1 MDADTTIAAE
11 LIRRYPK
18 GTQLTAYVH
27 VLTSFSVM
35 VKLPDGTEGIIRG
48 RELSWS
54 SDPPSPSAL
63 LSVGQTVKVLVLGVD
78 RLLPSPRLELSV
90 RQAERDPWSDLH
102 QRYRIG
108 QVLRRKV
115 VSLSRT
121 GAFVELEPAVTG
133 FVPLQEVSQAP
144 PERIEDVLWVGDT
157 VEAVITYLDPAAR
170 QLRLSLRQ
178 HLAELE
184 RKPSGFP
191 LGDLLNQEQR
201 QLLLNWFK
209 ERQRT
214 GAQSQSVEIDT
225 WAELAAKFPR
235 VLLVDDDPSIRHS
248 LQRLLKRLGHQVE
261 TCDGAERAITL
272 CSEQDF
278 DLVLLDHTLGTG
290 KLNGIEAAQRLTHVH
305 PKLPVVITTGINW
318 LAQHYNVKTEARAA
332 GARCTLI
339 KPIEFARL
347 HHTLTELAAGR
358 EDWDET
364 SMPDL
369 PVTEAGRLGAMTL
382 ASEDLLRSLNEKLS
396 ELQRVTK
403 AESCVLFHMNLSTR
417 QVSVFAHIGARLSNY
432 DGAKYTLQ
440 ATPIEQ
446 VIHEGQTLH
455 EPDTTRNPQKFQHLD
470 IVNFASCIGLPVK
483 GFGQREYGLFLFH
496 SRKGHFTTE
505 SLRKAETAAELMAA
519 LMARKEAERVI
530 QQMQPFVFAGQLG
543 AHLVHELNNRL
554 SSILN
559 DTQTLAFDYN
569 IIEQCSSGAAALPQS
584 EAQGRLSEMQ
594 TCIGSLQ
601 ENGRAM
607 HKIMRLYLGMVS
619 PENREAVNLNEVIHR
634 AVSILT
640 PIAEGYSVRV
650 VTDADNNLPATF
662 AIGIRVEQ
670 VLVNVAINAIQ
681 HTHLAKGGGE
691 VLIQSRFSSQAGR
704 LPLQLR
710 VTDTGPGIHHQHLE
724 CIYDLGFSTRC
735 EGNGFGLFITRGLV
749 KSMGG
754 RISVEESVMTVGTTF
769 LVELPLVLPCMEGA
783 SV

>member
-1 MDADTTIAAE
+1 VDTDTVIITE
-11 LIRRYPK
+11 LNRRYPK
-18 GTQLTAYVH
+18 GTHLTARVRT
-27 VLTSFSVM
+27 LTSFGAI
-35 VKLPDGTEGIIRG
+35 VKLPDGSAGIIRN

-54 SDPPSPSAL
+54 QELPAPSAM
-63 LSVGQTVKVLVLGVD
+63 LSEGQTVEVLVLGVD
-78 RLLPSPRLELSV
+78 RVQPHPRLELSL
-90 RQAERDPWSDLH
+90 RQAERDPWADLYK
-102 QRYRIG
+102 RYHVG

-115 VSLSRT
+115 VSLTRT

-157 VEAVITYLDPAAR
+157 VQATITHIDPAAR
-170 QLRLSLRQ
+170 QLRLSLRR
-178 HLAELE
+178 HLIELE

-191 LGDLLNQEQR
+191 LGELLNQEQR

-209 ERQRT
+209 ERRA
-214 GAQSQSVEIDT
+214 GDSNESVEIDG

-235 VLLVDDDPSIRHS
+235 ILLVDDDPSIRHS

-278 DLVLLDHTLGTG
+278 DLVLLDHELGMD
-290 KLNGIEAAQRLTHVH
+290 KLKGTEAAQRLTRAH
-305 PKLPVVITTGINW
+305 PKLPVVIVTGINW
-318 LAQHYNVKTEARAA
+318 LAQHYDVKAEARAA
-332 GARCTLI
+332 GARGALI
-339 KPIEFARL
+339 KPVEFGRL
-347 HHTLTELAAGR
+347 HHMFTELAAGR
-358 EDWDET
+358 DNWDET
-364 SMPDL
+364 PMSNL
-369 PVTEAGRLGAMTL
+369 PVVEPGPPGEMTL
-382 ASEDLLRSLNEKLS
+382 AREDLLRTLGQKLNE
-396 ELQRVTK
+396 LQKITK

-417 QVSVFAHIGARLSNY
+417 QVSVFAHVGAQLTNY
-432 DGAKYTLQ
+432 DGSKYTLQ

-446 VIHEGQTLH
+446 VIHEGQTLY

-496 SRKGHFTTE
+496 PRKGHFTTE
-505 SLRKAETAAELMAA
+505 CLRKAEIAAELIAA
-519 LMARKEAERVI
+519 LMARKEAGRVI

-543 AHLVHELNNRL
+543 SHLVHELNNRL

-559 DTQTLAFDYN
+559 DAQTLAFDYSAL
-569 IIEQCSSGAAALPQS
+569 EQRSLAITAPLSSEVQH
-584 EAQGRLSEMQ
+584 RLSEMQ
-594 TCIGSLQ
+594 TCIRNLQ

-640 PIAEGYSVRV
+640 PIAEGYGVRV
-650 VTDADNNLPATF
+650 VTDADNNLPSTYAV
-662 AIGIRVEQ
+662 GVRVEQ

-691 VLIQSRFSSQAGR
+691 MLIQSRFASQDSR

-710 VTDTGPGIHHQHLE
+710 VADTGPGIHHQHLE
-724 CIYDLGFSTRC
+724 YIYDLGFSTRR
-735 EGNGFGLFITRGLV
+735 EGNGLGLFITRGLV
-749 KSMGG
+749 ESMSG
-754 RISVEESVMTVGTTF
+754 RISVEETVMTVGTTF
-769 LVELPLVLPCMEGA
+769 LIELPLVLPCIEGA
-783 SV
+783 

>member
-1 MDADTTIAAE
+1 VDAETAIINN
-11 LIRRYPK
+11 LNQRYPK
-18 GTQLTAYVH
+18 GARLTVR
-27 VLTSFSVM
+27 VRTLTDFGAIVR
-35 VKLPDGTEGIIRG
+35 LPDSTPGIIRS
-48 RELSWS
+48 RELSWVQEQP
-54 SDPPSPSAL
+54 DPATL
-63 LSVGQTVKVLVLGVD
+63 LSEGQEVRVLVLGID
-78 RLLPSPRLELSV
+78 RLRPHPRLELSL
-90 RQAERDPWSDLH
+90 RQAERDPWADIYK
-102 QRYRIG
+102 RYQVG

-115 VSLSRT
+115 VSLARA

-133 FVPLQEVSQAP
+133 FVPLQEVSQVP
-144 PERIEDVLWVGDT
+144 PDRIEDVLWVGDT
-157 VEAVITYLDPAAR
+157 VQAVITQIDPAAR

-178 HLAELE
+178 HLIELE

-201 QLLLNWFK
+201 QLLLNWFQ
-209 ERQRT
+209 ERRAGT
-214 GAQSQSVEIDT
+214 KSEASEMDA
-225 WAELAAKFPR
+225 WAGLAAKFPR

-261 TCDGAERAITL
+261 TCDNAERAITL
-272 CSEQDF
+272 SSEQDF
-278 DLVLLDHTLGTG
+278 DLVLLDHELGVG
-290 KLNGIEAAQRLTHVH
+290 KLNGTAAAQRLTRVH
-305 PKLPVVITTGINW
+305 PKLPVVIVTGINW

-332 GARCTLI
+332 GARGALI
-339 KPIEFARL
+339 KPVEFARL

-364 SMPDL
+364 PAPDL
-369 PVTEAGRLGAMTL
+369 PGIEVGRLGEMTL

-417 QVSVFAHIGARLSNY
+417 QVSVFAHLGARLSNY

-446 VIHEGQTLH
+446 VIHEGQTVY
-455 EPDTTRNPQKFQHLD
+455 EPDTTRNPQKFQYLD

-483 GFGQREYGLFLFH
+483 GLGQREYGLFLFH
-496 SRKGHFTTE
+496 SRKGYFTTE
-505 SLRKAETAAELMAA
+505 CLRKAETAAEVMAA
-519 LMARKEAERVI
+519 LMARKEAARVI
-530 QQMQPFVFAGQLG
+530 QQMQPSVFAGQLG
-543 AHLVHELNNRL
+543 SHLVHELNNRL
-554 SSILN
+554 SCVLN
-559 DTQTLAFDYN
+559 DAQTLAFDYN
-569 IIEQCSSGAAALPQS
+569 AIEQRSSNATVLPLS

-594 TCIGSLQ
+594 TCIRSLQ

-607 HKIMRLYLGMVS
+607 HKIMHLYLGMVS

-640 PIAEGYSVRV
+640 PIAEGLSVRV
-650 VTDADNNLPATF
+650 VTDTDSNLPTTY
-662 AIGIRVEQ
+662 GVGVRVEQ
-670 VLVNVAINAIQ
+670 VLVNVALNAIQ
-681 HTHLAKGGGE
+681 HTHLARGGGE
-691 VLIQSRFSSQAGR
+691 VLIQSRFTSQDSR

-724 CIYDLGFSTRC
+724 CIFDLGFSTRR

-749 KSMGG
+749 ESMGG
-754 RISVEESVMTVGTTF
+754 KISVAESVMTVGTTF
-769 LVELPLVLPCMEGA
+769 LIELPLILPSMEGT